1 MLGNFWKLMDIKE
14 NTYKGQK
21 KTNGTRGS
29 KKMKYIETHK
39 EIWETMKRGII
50 ENTMEDRKVEEKQ
63 EAGEVLEIQ
72 DKEGHRG
79 KEDNKEEAENL
90 EEMDNMEE
98 MDNKKKLEKQ
108 EGVEKRVGKDNKK
121 DIENREEM
129 DK

>member
-1 MLGNFWKLMDIKE
+1 
-14 NTYKGQK
+14 
-21 KTNGTRGS
+21 
-29 KKMKYIETHK
+29 MKYIETHK
-39 EIWETMKRGII
+39 EIRETMKRGII

-79 KEDNKEEAENL
+79 KEDNKEEV
-90 EEMDNMEE
+90 DNMEE
-98 MDNKKKLEKQ
+98 MDNKEKLEKQ
-108 EGVEKRVGKDNKK
+108 EGVEKRIGKDNKK